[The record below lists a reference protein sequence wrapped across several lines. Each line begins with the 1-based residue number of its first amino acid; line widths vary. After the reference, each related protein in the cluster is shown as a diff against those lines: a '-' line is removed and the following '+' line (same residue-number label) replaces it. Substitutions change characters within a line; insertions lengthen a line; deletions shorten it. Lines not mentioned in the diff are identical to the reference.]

1 MSSSVLKAE
10 NLRKHYG
17 QGAGLVKAVDDIS
30 LSVTSGDVILIMGP
44 SGSGKTT
51 LLTMLG
57 GLLTPDDGRI
67 YYGKHLIS
75 ALPARKL
82 AAERAEHLGF
92 VFQSFNL
99 VPSLNVWENVAVVL
113 ELTGR
118 NRSNARAEAEKV
130 LSKLGMKERLTYRI
144 DQLSGGEKQRVA
156 IARAL
161 AMEPSIILADEPT
174 ANLDS
179 KNGHQVAELLCGIAC
194 RENRAVLI
202 VSHDHRLK
210 DVAKRIITIEDGKL
224 IREEKGGHDAN
235 CPAEPHARP
244 PV

>member
-1 MSSSVLKAE
+1 MSKPVLRAE

-17 QGAGLVKAVDDIS
+17 QGAGLVKAIDEVSLEVAHGDI
-30 LSVTSGDVILIMGP
+30 ILIMGP

-57 GLLTPDDGRI
+57 GLLTPDNGDI
-67 YYGKHLIS
+67 YYGSELIS
-75 ALPARKL
+75 ALSARKL
-82 AAERAEHLGF
+82 SAERADHLGF

-113 ELTGR
+113 ELTGK
-118 NRSNARAEAEKV
+118 NRRGARAEAEKV
-130 LSKLGMKERLTYRI
+130 LTKLGLDERLNHRV

-156 IARAL
+156 VARAL
-161 AMEPSIILADEPT
+161 AMEPSLILADEPT

-179 KNGHQVAELLCGIAC
+179 KNGHQVVELLCGIAC

-202 VSHDHRLK
+202 VSHDLRLR

-224 IREEKGGHDAN
+224 IHEEKGGHDKN
-235 CPAEPHARP
+235 CPAEHQSDKRD
-244 PV
+244 